1 LLIAN
6 PAGDTKLG
14 PGQMLVVLGSQQQR
28 ENFGLL
34 LGSALKS
41 VDAMTN

>member
-1 LLIAN
+1 
-6 PAGDTKLG
+6 
-14 PGQMLVVLGSQQQR
+14 VLGSQQQR